1 MARGRLAAN
10 QRIATRFYG
19 AIGVS
24 SFITLVTVIVA
35 WQSFERVHESQRAV
49 FETALPETEFV
60 VDLARTTGALVAIA
74 PQLTAANSVGEFD
87 EVVASL
93 AAVRQEF
100 ETKLESILFVEE
112 GQASHLV
119 AEKGDLLIGNV
130 EQVKESM
137 ISLFGIRDQTSESR
151 QRLAV
156 LEQEIRRIL
165 LPEIDDQFFYA
176 MTGRRE
182 LGDEPT
188 PREAHFSEEEF
199 HLYRYLSD
207 IEKQSNLAIQLLA
220 TSAITTDVALISVLT
235 EQFNSSRGQI
245 LTSIMAINRPGMIKE
260 VVSLSN
266 EIIDLGTGENS
277 IFTIREAELR
287 LLEEQRHLVRMGQ
300 TISEELIA
308 HAQDLV
314 REVNS
319 RALQDAQEAERVL
332 DTARVVLVGLGVS
345 GILAAIAISWLLVGR
360 VLIARLRYLSSRM
373 RAMARG
379 MLDEEIVVSGND
391 EIAEMASALEI
402 FRQRSLEAQRLNLV
416 EVLADELQEKNEAM
430 QKVVDELQTAQ
441 NQIVMREKLAALGEL
456 TAGVAHEIK
465 NPLNFVKNFS
475 ESSRELVIELGEII
489 DDEEMSDEERAEEM
503 KSIGDM
509 LIGNFDRI
517 LEHGARAVRIVNDML
532 RMGRDSGIPQETDI
546 NLLVEQHAKLAYHG
560 IRAAV
565 EELQVR
571 IDYHLDPEVGDAV
584 VVSQEIGR
592 VILNLVGNS
601 CYATHEKRR
610 GIIEEAGEGVPT
622 DYSPRIDVTTRNKGE
637 LIEIVVR
644 DNGSGIPDSLK
655 EKIFNPFFTTKP
667 TDQGTGLGLA
677 MSSDIVQ
684 KHGGRILVDS
694 KDGEFTEMTVL
705 IARNAVD
712 HLAEE
717 PPES

>member
-1 MARGRLAAN
+1 MARSRLAAN

-24 SFITLVTVIVA
+24 SFITLITVIVA
-35 WQSFERVHESQRAV
+35 WQSFERVHESQRTV

-74 PQLTAANSVGEFD
+74 PRLTAANSVEEFD

-93 AAVRQEF
+93 NAVRQEF
-100 ETKLESILFVEE
+100 EAKLDSILFVE
-112 GQASHLV
+112 GDVASQSV
-119 AEKGDLLIGNV
+119 AEQGELLIVNV
-130 EQVKESM
+130 EQVKDSM
-137 ISLFGIRDQTSESR
+137 ISLFGIRDQTMQSR

-176 MTGRRE
+176 MTGLRE
-182 LGDEPT
+182 LGDEPVSKDT
-188 PREAHFSEEEF
+188 HFTGEEF

-207 IEKQSNLAIQLLA
+207 IEKQANLAIQLLA

-235 EQFNSSRGQI
+235 EQFNSSRGLI
-245 LTSIMAINRPGMIKE
+245 NTSIMAINRPEMVEE
-260 VVSLSN
+260 VMLLAE
-266 EIIDLGTGENS
+266 EIIDLGTGEDS

-287 LLEEQRHLVRMGQ
+287 LLEEQRDLVRTGQ
-300 TISEELIA
+300 AISEELIA

-314 REVNS
+314 REVNA
-319 RALQDAQEAERVL
+319 RALADAEEAERVL
-332 DTARVVLVGLGVS
+332 DAARVVLVGLGIS

-430 QKVVDELQTAQ
+430 QKVVNELQAAQ

-475 ESSRELVIELGEII
+475 ESSKELVIELAEIVE
-489 DDEEMSDEERAEEM
+489 DESMSDEERAEEL
-503 KSIGDM
+503 KSIGEM

-565 EELQVR
+565 EGLQVR
-571 IDYHLDPEVGDAV
+571 IDYHLDPELGDAT

-592 VILNLVGNS
+592 VILNVVGNS
-601 CYATHEKRR
+601 CYATHEKRQKLLE
-610 GIIEEAGEGVPT
+610 GAEEGKPI
-622 DYSPRIDVTTRNKGE
+622 DYSPRIDVTTRDKGE
-637 LIEIVVR
+637 QIEIVIR

-677 MSSDIVQ
+677 MSSDIVL

-694 KDGEFTEMTVL
+694 QDGEFTEMTVQ

-712 HLAEE
+712 HLVED
-717 PPES
+717 ESGD